1 VQGGSCVQVSP
12 VSTLLRDNW
21 PVAFTTVIIAEIGS
35 VATSKSLQVHWL
47 LLTRSL

>member
-1 VQGGSCVQVSP
+1 MHVSP
-12 VSTLLRDNW
+12 ASTLLLRDNW

-47 LLTRSL
+47 AHSLALTAHT